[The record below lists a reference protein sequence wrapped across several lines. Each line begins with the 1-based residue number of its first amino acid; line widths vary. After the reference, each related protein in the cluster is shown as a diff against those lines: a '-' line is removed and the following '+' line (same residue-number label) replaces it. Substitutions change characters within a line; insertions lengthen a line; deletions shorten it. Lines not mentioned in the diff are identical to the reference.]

1 MPYSEITELPENIQ
15 KLPEAKQKQWMNVFN
30 SAYERAKKDG
40 KDDKDAESFAFAN
53 ANGVVL
59 KKEANEPQIYI
70 ALKET
75 NFKEI
80 KLLYPGE
87 FKHTLYGEFKVTEK
101 DIDQAIENWNNKIA
115 TRLDE
120 SGKSEL
126 PMNYQHAGH
135 DKNPEIAKASG
146 WIKGLVK
153 KGKELWAKI
162 DWTDKAKEFIKNK
175 EFKYISPEFHKN
187 WEDETGKKCG
197 FTILGAA
204 LTNVNF
210 LKKGMPALALDD
222 GDYIYFGDL
231 EITIDQEKLR
241 RSFDSIIWPFQQLV
255 QEQIRDN
262 KIKKIDDL
270 IKYVQKTMQD
280 IPKVIKDK
288 YNELNNPELNEP
300 KERSIM
306 ELTEQLI
313 EILNLKEGDDIVESV
328 KKLTE
333 NNAEFEKK
341 VQNQN
346 TEIEGLNSKIKEQET
361 KIQDFEKKLT
371 DQDDDQT
378 VSLKEF
384 NELTET
390 VKKLTEDNTKLNNT
404 IQLREAEKVIEG
416 YVYNS
421 KTGKGKILPKN
432 KPEWVKL
439 YLADNE
445 GIKAML
451 ENMPDVISF
460 EEQGSD
466 GKGREIDNDPSIEIT
481 KRAKELMSKDQNL
494 SLQEAH
500 KQVLEEDSELAEA
513 YEKARRGE

>member
-1 MPYSEITELPENIQ
+1 MPYSKITELPENIQ

-175 EFKYISPEFHKN
+175 EFKHISPEFHKN

-210 LKKGMPALALDD
+210 LKKGMPALALTKNEDF
-222 GDYIYFGDL
+222 IYFG
-231 EITIDQEKLR
+231 EIDNFI
-241 RSFDSIIWPFQQLV
+241 
-255 QEQIRDN
+255 EQIIDN
-262 KIKKIDDL
+262 K
-270 IKYVQKTMQD
+270 
-280 IPKVIKDK
+280 
-288 YNELNNPELNEP
+288 LNGQI

-341 VQNQN
+341 VQDQN
-346 TEIEGLNSKIKEQET
+346 TEIEGLNSKVKEQDS
-361 KIQDFEKKLT
+361 KIEEFEKKLT
-371 DQDDDQT
+371 DKGDQ
-378 VSLKEF
+378 VISLEEF
-384 NELTET
+384 NKLEES

-404 IQLREAEKVIEG
+404 VQLREAEKVIEG
-416 YVYNS
+416 YVYNA

-432 KPEWVKL
+432 KPDWVKL
-439 YLADNE
+439 YLVDPE
-445 GIKAML
+445 GIKGML
-451 ENMPDVISF
+451 EGMPDVINFEEKGSDKKDQEVDDDPTIELNKRTKKLMDENKELSF
-460 EEQGSD
+460 EQ
-466 GKGREIDNDPSIEIT
+466 
-481 KRAKELMSKDQNL
+481 AQN
-494 SLQEAH
+494 
-500 KQVLEEDSELAEA
+500 QVLENDSDL
-513 YEKARRGE
+513 EKRYFEFTRSS